1 MRASQEP
8 QLLPFRSVEGGTQEA
23 ERDRERPDQLE
34 SLRAQ
39 QEPQLLSP
47 FRAVDRTEAEEE
59 RGADV
64 LKQGESKS
72 HYYYKQVERGHG
84 NKIYLCVTFLN
95 LTYNERS
102 YSCF

>member
-23 ERDRERPDQLE
+23 ERDRDQLE

-59 RGADV
+59 KGADV
-64 LKQGESKS
+64 LKQGENQSN
-72 HYYYKQVERGHG
+72 YKIG
-84 NKIYLCVTFLN
+84 
-95 LTYNERS
+95 
-102 YSCF
+102 

>member
-8 QLLPFRSVEGGTQEA
+8 QLLPFRSVEGGTQG
-23 ERDRERPDQLE
+23 DRERPDQLE

-59 RGADV
+59 KGADV
-64 LKQGESKS
+64 LKQGENQSN
-72 HYYYKQVERGHG
+72 YKIG
-84 NKIYLCVTFLN
+84 
-95 LTYNERS
+95 
-102 YSCF
+102 

>member
-59 RGADV
+59 KGADV
-64 LKQGESKS
+64 LKQGENKSKL
-72 HYYYKQVERGHG
+72 Q
-84 NKIYLCVTFLN
+84 L
-95 LTYNERS
+95 
-102 YSCF
+102 

>member
-8 QLLPFRSVEGGTQEA
+8 QLLPFRSVEGTQGG
-23 ERDRERPDQLE
+23 RERPDQLE

-59 RGADV
+59 KGADV
-64 LKQGESKS
+64 LKQGENKSKL
-72 HYYYKQVERGHG
+72 Q
-84 NKIYLCVTFLN
+84 L
-95 LTYNERS
+95 
-102 YSCF
+102 

>member
-8 QLLPFRSVEGGTQEA
+8 QLLPFRSVEGTQEV

-72 HYYYKQVERGHG
+72 NYYY
-84 NKIYLCVTFLN
+84 N
-95 LTYNERS
+95 
-102 YSCF
+102 